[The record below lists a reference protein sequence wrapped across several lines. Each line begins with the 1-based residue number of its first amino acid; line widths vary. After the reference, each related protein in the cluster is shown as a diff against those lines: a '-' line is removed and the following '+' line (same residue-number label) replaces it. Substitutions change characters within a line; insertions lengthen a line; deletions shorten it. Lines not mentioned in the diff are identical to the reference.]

1 MWQSFIVAVLV
12 IAATIY
18 AARRLG
24 PRRWRRKAR
33 GAAAGAAAGGVDASA
48 CGCGKD
54 QGGCH

>member
-12 IAATIY
+12 IAAAIY

-24 PRRWRRKAR
+24 PRRWRRRVR
-33 GAAAGAAAGGVDASA
+33 GDAADGAGAGA

-54 QGGCH
+54 KDGCH

>member
-1 MWQSFIVAVLV
+1 MTPMWQSFIVAVLV
-12 IAATIY
+12 IAAAVY

-33 GAAAGAAAGGVDASA
+33 GAAVGGADASA